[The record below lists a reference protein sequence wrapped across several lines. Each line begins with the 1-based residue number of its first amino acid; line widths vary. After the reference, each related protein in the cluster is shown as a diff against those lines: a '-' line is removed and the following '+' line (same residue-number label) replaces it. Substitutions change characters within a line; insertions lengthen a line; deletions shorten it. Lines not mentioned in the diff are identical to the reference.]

1 MSQLQTVYVVDDDQ
15 GVRESLRQLLEVCGF
30 QYRLF
35 DSAESFLTQFR
46 TDLSG
51 CLILDIRLPEMDG
64 LELLES
70 LAGQQS
76 SIPVIMLSAHGDIR
90 AAVKS
95 LKLGAV
101 DFIQKPFQPRKLLD
115 CIHNALQIDAEN
127 RRQILVRRN
136 VEERVDSLTN
146 REKEILELIVEGEQT
161 KAIAHRLGTSQNT
174 VSNQRTS
181 IMKKM
186 QAETIADLVR
196 MVVSFRVP
204 SV

>member
-70 LAGQQS
+70 LA
-76 SIPVIMLSAHGDIR
+76 
-90 AAVKS
+90 
-95 LKLGAV
+95 
-101 DFIQKPFQPRKLLD
+101 
-115 CIHNALQIDAEN
+115 
-127 RRQILVRRN
+127 
-136 VEERVDSLTN
+136 
-146 REKEILELIVEGEQT
+146 
-161 KAIAHRLGTSQNT
+161 
-174 VSNQRTS
+174 
-181 IMKKM
+181 
-186 QAETIADLVR
+186 
-196 MVVSFRVP
+196 
-204 SV
+204 